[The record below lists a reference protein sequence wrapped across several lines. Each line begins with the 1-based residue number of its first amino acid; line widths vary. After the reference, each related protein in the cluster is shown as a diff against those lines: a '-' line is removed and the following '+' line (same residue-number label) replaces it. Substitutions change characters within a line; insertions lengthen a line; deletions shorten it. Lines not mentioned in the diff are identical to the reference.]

1 MRSPEEVFQD
11 YQARK
16 TGILTALTTEV
27 DAFFQACDPN
37 SDNLCLYGN
46 SDSSWVRLE
55 PHCLWLWLQSP
66 GDVQGSIDRIA
77 NPRRRLRCRLTKFLR
92 RPRSR
97 PLELTL
103 PGMAW

>member
-55 PHCLWLWLQSP
+55 PHCLWFGCS
-66 GDVQGSIDRIA
+66 
-77 NPRRRLRCRLTKFLR
+77 RRAMFRDPLTV
-92 RPRSR
+92 
-97 PLELTL
+97 L
-103 PGMAW
+103 PPTAGGCVAG